1 MKKAA
6 IILTLVLLFQN
17 ISFAQNVDIIN
28 AYNLQGK
35 QYFEKHLYT
44 DSINSYKSA
53 LNLDSINA
61 HANAGI
67 INSYLARATYYY
79 NKKQDFNACVDDLK
93 SALFYLKYSNNFS
106 SKQLDNAIKTT
117 EANLNDVVKQ
127 AKKDT
132 SPSGL
137 FNEARR
143 LKREGKLEA
152 AATTYH
158 YVLNDTKYQNQSYFE
173 IANIFYVL
181 NNIDKAKVYYE
192 KVLSYDKNHAQSL
205 LKLGKIYE
213 TLGDKN
219 QASNFYTKA
228 MNGDINDVGI
238 LNKLYQDY
246 QNKLNQNPKD
256 YQSLINF
263 GAVCQKMNKFDDAL
277 KYYNLASKYEPS
289 STNIS
294 KINIGSLYMNKKDYQ
309 NAIKIYSEILAK
321 SPNNHRAQFL
331 RALCYEKLN
340 KFSEAINDYKKCLVN
355 NPDNRE
361 AKENLDNL
369 LMKNLNSN
377 DLITF
382 LKQKLNSNPN
392 DSSLNYQ
399 IGYEL
404 HKAKQPKEALY
415 YYKRSIELGNNDA
428 NAYLNL
434 SKALYEC
441 GNLKE
446 SLELAKRAQNKFPND
461 NNLKAHFNELY
472 NVNLT
477 QQIDGAAKLFEQQ
490 KYNEALN
497 AYNSIQVKNE
507 AVLLGIAGCK
517 FYLNDLTSSIDYY
530 KKALEVNPQNT
541 DTAYYI
547 GLAYFNLKD
556 FNNSKNYLNKAIKL
570 NPNHKNAKELLAL
583 TYYTIAQTNEEQGN
597 KEAAVNNYLNALKFD
612 SNLKEVYYSLGVT
625 YDTINQKENAI
636 KYYNEYLSKS
646 QNVQNEL
653 TDYAKQRLS
662 ELTN

>member
-6 IILTLVLLFQN
+6 IIFTIILLFKN
-17 ISFAQNVDIIN
+17 IAFAQNIDVIN

-35 QYFEKHLYT
+35 QYYEKHHYT

-79 NKKQDFNACVDDLK
+79 NKKQDFNSCVDDLK
-93 SALFYLKYSNNFS
+93 SALFYLKYSNDFS

-117 EANLNDVVKQ
+117 EANLNDVAKQ

-132 SPSGL
+132 TANGL
-137 FNEARR
+137 FDEAKK

-158 YVLNDTKYQNQSYFE
+158 YILNDPKYQLESCYE

-181 NNIDKAKVYYE
+181 NNIDKSKVYFE

-219 QASNFYTKA
+219 IANNFYTKA
-228 MNGDINDVGI
+228 MNGNINDKGI
-238 LNKLYQDY
+238 LNKLYLDY
-246 QNKLNQNPKD
+246 QSKISQNPKD
-256 YQSLINF
+256 YQSLINL
-263 GAVCQKMNKFDDAL
+263 GAICQKMNEFDEAL
-277 KYYNLASKYEPS
+277 KYYNQAAKYEPS

-294 KINIGSLYMNKKDYQ
+294 KINIGSLYMNKEDYQ
-309 NAIKIYSEILAK
+309 NALKIYSEILSQ

-340 KFSEAINDYKKCLVN
+340 KYPEAIKDYKTCLVN
-355 NPDNRE
+355 NPDNVE
-361 AKENLDNL
+361 AKTNLDNL
-369 LMKNLNSN
+369 LMKNLNSK

-382 LKQKLNSNPN
+382 LKQKLNSSPN
-392 DSSLNYQ
+392 DANLNYQ

-404 HKAKQPKEALY
+404 HKTKQPKEALY
-415 YYKRSIELGNNDA
+415 YYKRSIELGNNDS

-434 SKALYEC
+434 SKALYES

-446 SLELAKRAQNKFPND
+446 SLELAKRAQNKFQND
-461 NNLKAHFNELY
+461 KNLKAHFDELY
-472 NVNLT
+472 NVDLN
-477 QQIDGAAKLFEQQ
+477 QQIDKAAKLFEQQ
-490 KYNEALN
+490 NYNEALN
-497 AYNSIQVKNE
+497 AYNSVQVKNE
-507 AVLLGIAGCK
+507 AVMLGIAGCK
-517 FYLNDLTSSIDYY
+517 FYLNDYHSSIDYY
-530 KKALEVNPQNT
+530 KKALDINPKNS

-547 GLAYFNLKD
+547 GLGYYNLKD
-556 FNNSKNYLNKAIKL
+556 YNNSKNYLNKSLTI
-570 NPNHKNAKELLAL
+570 NPNNKNAKELLAL
-583 TYYTIAQTNEEQGN
+583 TYYTLGQTNEEQGKN
-597 KEAAVNNYLNALKFD
+597 DAAINDYLNALKFD

-625 YDTINQKENAI
+625 YDTINQKQNAI

-646 QNVQNEL
+646 QNTQNEL
-653 TDYAKQRLS
+653 IDYAKQRVM